1 MGRRNVKNSAQDDA
15 EVEAQS
21 KEKRF
26 RGWDEIDREVRE
38 HFHDKKPG
46 RVQKDEPRFSNRAR

>member
-21 KEKRF
+21 KEKKF
-26 RGWDEIDREVRE
+26 RGWEEIDREVRE
-38 HFHDKKPG
+38 HFHNEKP
-46 RVQKDEPRFSNRAR
+46 RKVQKDEPRFNDRTR